1 MQPPH
6 FYLDFVVELPKECPI
21 QNGMAFCHL
30 SLEFRSYFCHPLSV
44 KVVNVLPRVKKWRH
58 RPYLLMKESHVLKV
72 HVVWEILVQTS
83 LGTIACHRCWSSSYL
98 WSLTICSL
106 GQICAYEYEM
116 LTDSVRT
123 DVCMC
128 ICKWGDTR
136 CTGWRRTLDP
146 WPLIFM
152 KAFSGWPL
160 IDKRIKGRLLTSHS
174 NPFILSSS
182 GIKYA

>member
-106 GQICAYEYEM
+106 GQICAYEYEVP
-116 LTDSVRT
+116 TVSGQ
-123 DVCMC
+123 MC
-128 ICKWGDTR
+128 ACAYVNEVIQGAQAGGEPWILDLLYS
-136 CTGWRRTLDP
+136 WRHFQAD
-146 WPLIFM
+146 
-152 KAFSGWPL
+152 
-160 IDKRIKGRLLTSHS
+160 H
-174 NPFILSSS
+174 
-182 GIKYA
+182 